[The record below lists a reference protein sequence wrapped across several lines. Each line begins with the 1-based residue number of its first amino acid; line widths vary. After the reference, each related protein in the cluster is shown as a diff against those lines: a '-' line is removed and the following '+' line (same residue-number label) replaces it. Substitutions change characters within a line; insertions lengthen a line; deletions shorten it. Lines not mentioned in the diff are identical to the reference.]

1 MSIYILKKKNPEK
14 NLGSFNVKPKLL
26 FSKTGSFD
34 ALNEVFG
41 CEYARGGKYQ
51 IGDVE
56 VDTMGLFGIDETVR
70 QMAEKKGI
78 ILDSTYCADAPMGLP
93 FHIPYIVSKNG
104 VCGKEME
111 QQ

>member
-1 MSIYILKKKNPEK
+1 MMISNIVTAVVDYLAILPD
-14 NLGSFNVKPKLL
+14 GTVIA
-26 FSKTGSFD
+26 TFD

-70 QMAEKKGI
+70 QMAEKKGL